1 MFRGREMEHIDLG
14 MNLVKQAIQDLAGVG
29 KPDDTPKLNGRFIIV
44 SMSPLPK
51 HLRVLK
57 FNSLEEIDS
66 VDEDEEEEDFEEDSS
81 ADTEKAAS

>member
-1 MFRGREMEHIDLG
+1 
-14 MNLVKQAIQDLAGVG
+14 
-29 KPDDTPKLNGRFIIV
+29 
-44 SMSPLPK
+44 
-51 HLRVLK
+51 VLK